1 MRASTNVTHAP
12 FFFSSKDRSK
22 ASIKTTCSIAFYPNT
37 TRTGWVGAGGAVYIR
52 NPNLSARRLSYSTTK
67 NTYTVAGTAV
77 RRGPSQGEIWV
88 TKAGI
93 TNLYIPGVAWLNLK
107 QQNASRAFWEKV
119 HTAIDP
125 AISNYHQSANAR
137 EDVKWDAVRNKVGS
151 RIRQLHHGHSRKRPL
166 NELSLTELAHEAG
179 AGYSLDISR
188 SKLLVIDNSAVE
200 IVAGKGGLPNS
211 KLFAAPEFNNYVGGF
226 AKLLADG
233 LVPLGEGFMGQGA
246 RVNYGKIWTNNT
258 DCFVCALP
266 PFPTANHVSGPDGQG
281 QCETSDLCGGST
293 VAEALSSAELA
304 AKTTN
309 LDDFPG
315 LSLVPLDLDGPD
327 QKLAL
332 PSTQVHVYELT
343 LYCETTDPAVQT
355 ASLTGAA
362 CVSDDYLKSLLRAY
376 TLPGH
381 EADYALTVTP
391 QQVHKA
397 VQHLDEDGG
406 LQASLAIPAL
416 EGAQGCEGFTK
427 YAVYL
432 TTQDEGVNTLLNEE
446 WAALEKDATELTATL
461 AENVGP
467 DAKLRPCHITVTS
480 SNKATIPSSDNM
492 PDYKPSVNNI
502 VGPAISVGKTGS
514 IIPVSDTEAG
524 ESLKVYIQNFPKGA
538 PISVQLSDGAVG
550 KVGPVVA
557 NLEAFDD
564 DGFAELEW
572 TPPADLAPGKYYLV
586 AFQENFPALFANS
599 QILDIDSPYDESA

>member
-1 MRASTNVTHAP
+1 M
-12 FFFSSKDRSK
+12 
-22 ASIKTTCSIAFYPNT
+22 
-37 TRTGWVGAGGAVYIR
+37 GAGGAVYIR

-107 QQNASRAFWEKV
+107 QQNASQAFWAKV

-125 AISNYHQSANAR
+125 AVSNYRQSADAR
-137 EDVKWDAVRNKVGS
+137 DAAKWDAVRNKVGS
-151 RIRQLHHGHSRKRPL
+151 RIRQLHHGHGRKRLL
-166 NELSLTELAHEAG
+166 NELTLTELAHEAG
-179 AGYSLDISR
+179 AGYSVDIPR
-188 SKLLVIDNSAVE
+188 SKLLAIDNSAVE
-200 IVAGKGGLPNS
+200 IVTGKGGLPDS
-211 KLFAAPEFNNYVGGF
+211 RLFAAPEFKNYVGGF

-233 LVPLGEGFMGQGA
+233 LVPLGDGFKSQDA
-246 RVNYGKIWTNNT
+246 RINYGKIWTNNT
-258 DCFVCALP
+258 DCFVCNLP
-266 PFPTANHVSGPDGQG
+266 PFPTADHVSGPGGQG

-293 VAEALSSAELA
+293 VAESLASAELA
-304 AKTTN
+304 AKTTDLN
-309 LDDFPG
+309 DFPG

-343 LYCETTDPAVQT
+343 LYCESTDPTVQT
-355 ASLTGAA
+355 ASLRGAA
-362 CVSDDYLKSLLRAY
+362 CISDDYLKSLLRAY
-376 TLPGH
+376 TLPGY
-381 EADYALTVTP
+381 EADYALTATP
-391 QQVHKA
+391 QQIHKA

-406 LQASLAIPAL
+406 LQASLAIPKL
-416 EGAQGCEGFTK
+416 EGAGACEGFTK

-432 TTQDEGVNTLLNEE
+432 TTQEEAVNALLTQE

-467 DAKLRPCHITVTS
+467 AAKLRPCHVTVTATS
-480 SNKATIPSSDNM
+480 KATVPSSDNM

-502 VGPAISVGKTGS
+502 IGPAISVGKAGS
-514 IIPVSDTEAG
+514 IVPVSDTEAG
-524 ESLKVYIQNFPKGA
+524 ETLKLYIQNFPKGA
-538 PISVQLSDGAVG
+538 PILVQLSNGGIG
-550 KVGPVVA
+550 KVGGPVVA
-557 NLEAFDD
+557 SLASFDD

-572 TPPADLAPGKYYLV
+572 TPPADLAPGKYFLM

-599 QILDIDSPYDESA
+599 QAFDIDAPYDGSSE